1 MSKYKKGKIV
11 KGVVSGIETYGA
23 FITFDEFYTGLIH
36 ISEISYGFVKNIT
49 DFFNIGDTIY
59 VEILEVDDK
68 LCHLKLSI
76 KNIMYIPHKKHKK
89 RKIQETPLGF
99 KTLSY
104 KLPKWIEK
112 SIESARKKN

>member
-1 MSKYKKGKIV
+1 MADERELKKIK
-11 KGVVSGIETYGA
+11 KTYGEK
-23 FITFDEFYTGLIH
+23 FMKMCRTNFPT
-36 ISEISYGFVKNIT
+36 
-49 DFFNIGDTIY
+49 
-59 VEILEVDDK
+59 ILEVDDK